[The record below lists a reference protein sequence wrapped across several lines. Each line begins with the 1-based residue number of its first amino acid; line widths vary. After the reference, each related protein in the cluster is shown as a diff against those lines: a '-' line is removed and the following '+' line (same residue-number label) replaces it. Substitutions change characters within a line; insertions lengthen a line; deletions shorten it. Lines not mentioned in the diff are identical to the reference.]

1 MKKCILSLLL
11 VLIMPLE
18 LLAYSEYIIP
28 GGENIGITINSKG
41 LTVVGFYKVN
51 NKYIGKETLKIGDI
65 ITKIENKEVI
75 SIDEMTKVISSNIKD
90 DKINITVERNGKT
103 IDTYLNVVSE
113 NNILKTGLYI
123 KEKINGVGSL
133 TYIDPVTKIY
143 GALGHEVTMN
153 ETNNIVEVRSGNIYE
168 SYVNSIDRSANGTV
182 GSKNATIDF
191 KSTLGTILENTKK
204 GIFGNYEVEMPN
216 TEPMK
221 VADFD
226 DIELGKAYIYTTI
239 NGEEKEKYEIEIT
252 NKEKKSIDTSKA
264 ISFKIIDNRLL
275 EETGGIVQGMSGSP
289 IIQNNKIIG
298 AVTHVVVD
306 DVTKGYAVFIR
317 TMLEE
322 GEN

>member
-65 ITKIENKEVI
+65 ITKIENKEVT

-306 DVTKGYAVFIR
+306 DVTKGYAIFIR

>member
-65 ITKIENKEVI
+65 ITKIENKEVT

-306 DVTKGYAVFIR
+306 DVTKGYAIFIQ

>member
-65 ITKIENKEVI
+65 ITKIENKEVT

-226 DIELGKAYIYTTI
+226 DIDLGKAYIYTTI

-306 DVTKGYAVFIR
+306 DVTKGYAIFIR

>member
-1 MKKCILSLLL
+1 MKKIMISLLL
-11 VLIMPLE
+11 AIIMPLE

-41 LTVVGFYKVN
+41 LTVVGFYKVDD
-51 NKYIGKETLKIGDI
+51 KYIGKETLKVGDI
-65 ITKIENKEVI
+65 ITKIEGSEVT
-75 SIDEMTKVISSNIKD
+75 SIDEMTKTISSNIKD
-90 DKINITVERNGKT
+90 GKINITIERNGKT
-103 IDTYLNVVSE
+103 IETYLNIIKEGNVF
-113 NNILKTGLYI
+113 KTGLYI
-123 KEKINGVGSL
+123 KEKINGVGTL

-143 GALGHEVTMN
+143 GALGHEITMN

-191 KSTLGTILENTKK
+191 KSTLGTIVENTKK
-204 GIFGNYEVEMPN
+204 GIFGSYEVNMPN
-216 TEPMK
+216 TEPLQ

-226 DIELGKAYIYTTI
+226 EIEIGKAYIYTTI
-239 NGEEKEKYEIEIT
+239 DGENKEKYEIEIT
-252 NKEKKSIDTSKA
+252 KKEERSIDTSKA
-264 ISFKIIDNRLL
+264 ISLKITDEKLL
-275 EETGGIVQGMSGSP
+275 EETGGVVQGMSGSP

-306 DVTKGYAVFIR
+306 DVTKGYAIFIR

>member
-306 DVTKGYAVFIR
+306 DVTKGYAIFIR

>member
-1 MKKCILSLLL
+1 
-11 VLIMPLE
+11 
-18 LLAYSEYIIP
+18 
-28 GGENIGITINSKG
+28 
-41 LTVVGFYKVN
+41 
-51 NKYIGKETLKIGDI
+51 
-65 ITKIENKEVI
+65 
-75 SIDEMTKVISSNIKD
+75 MTKVISSNIKD

-306 DVTKGYAVFIR
+306 DVTKGYAIFIR

>member
-1 MKKCILSLLL
+1 MKKIMISLLL
-11 VLIMPLE
+11 AIIMPLE

-65 ITKIENKEVI
+65 ITKIENKEVT

-216 TEPMK
+216 TKPMK

>member
-1 MKKCILSLLL
+1 MKKIMISLLL
-11 VLIMPLE
+11 AIIMPLE

-65 ITKIENKEVI
+65 ITKIENKEVT

-191 KSTLGTILENTKK
+191 RSTLGTILENTKK

-306 DVTKGYAVFIR
+306 DVTKGYAIFIR

>member
-18 LLAYSEYIIP
+18 LLAYSEYVIP

-90 DKINITVERNGKT
+90 DKINITVERNGKA

-216 TEPMK
+216 TKPMK

>member
-1 MKKCILSLLL
+1 MKKIIISLLL
-11 VLIMPLE
+11 AIIMPLE

-41 LTVVGFYKVN
+41 LTVVGFYKVDD
-51 NKYIGKETLKIGDI
+51 KYIGKETLKVGDI
-65 ITKIENKEVI
+65 ITKIEGSEVT
-75 SIDEMTKVISSNIKD
+75 SIDEMTKTISSNIKD
-90 DKINITVERNGKT
+90 
-103 IDTYLNVVSE
+103 
-113 NNILKTGLYI
+113 
-123 KEKINGVGSL
+123 EKINGVGTL

-143 GALGHEVTMN
+143 GALGHEITMN

-191 KSTLGTILENTKK
+191 KSTLGTIVENTKK
-204 GIFGNYEVEMPN
+204 GIFGSYEVNMPN
-216 TEPMK
+216 TEPLK

-226 DIELGKAYIYTTI
+226 EIEIGKAYIYTTI
-239 NGEEKEKYEIEIT
+239 DGENKEKYEIEIT
-252 NKEKKSIDTSKA
+252 KKEERSIDTSKA
-264 ISFKIIDNRLL
+264 ISFKITDKKLL
-275 EETGGIVQGMSGSP
+275 EETGGVVQGMSGSP

-306 DVTKGYAVFIR
+306 DVTKGYAIFIR

>member
-1 MKKCILSLLL
+1 MKKIMISLLL
-11 VLIMPLE
+11 AIIMPLE

-41 LTVVGFYKVN
+41 LTVVGFYKVDD
-51 NKYIGKETLKIGDI
+51 KYIGKETLKVGDI
-65 ITKIENKEVI
+65 ITKIEGSEVT
-75 SIDEMTKVISSNIKD
+75 SIDEMTKTISSNIKD
-90 DKINITVERNGKT
+90 EKINITIERNGKT
-103 IDTYLNVVSE
+103 IETYLNIIKEGSVF
-113 NNILKTGLYI
+113 KTGLYI
-123 KEKINGVGSL
+123 KEKINGVGTL

-143 GALGHEVTMN
+143 GALGHEITMN

-182 GSKNATIDF
+182 GSKNATINF
-191 KSTLGTILENTKK
+191 KSTLGTIVENTKK
-204 GIFGNYEVEMPN
+204 GIFGNYKVNMPN
-216 TEPMK
+216 TEPLK

-226 DIELGKAYIYTTI
+226 EIEIGTAYIYTTI
-239 NGEEKEKYEIEIT
+239 DEENKEKYEIEIT
-252 NKEKKSIDTSKA
+252 KKEERSIDTSKA
-264 ISFKIIDNRLL
+264 ISFKITDKKLL
-275 EETGGIVQGMSGSP
+275 EETGGVVQGMSGSP

-306 DVTKGYAVFIR
+306 DVTKGYAIFIR

>member
-65 ITKIENKEVI
+65 ITKIENKEVT

-216 TEPMK
+216 TEPVK

>member
-1 MKKCILSLLL
+1 MISLLL
-11 VLIMPLE
+11 AIIMPLE

-41 LTVVGFYKVN
+41 LTVVGFYKVDD
-51 NKYIGKETLKIGDI
+51 KYIGKETLKVGDI
-65 ITKIENKEVI
+65 ITKIEGSEVT
-75 SIDEMTKVISSNIKD
+75 SIDEMTKTISSNIKD
-90 DKINITVERNGKT
+90 GKINITIERNGKT
-103 IDTYLNVVSE
+103 IETYLNIVKEE
-113 NNILKTGLYI
+113 NVFKTGLYI
-123 KEKINGVGSL
+123 KEKINGVGTL

-143 GALGHEVTMN
+143 GALGHEITMN

-191 KSTLGTILENTKK
+191 KSTLGTIVENTKK
-204 GIFGNYEVEMPN
+204 GIFGNYEVNMPN
-216 TEPMK
+216 TKPLK

-239 NGEEKEKYEIEIT
+239 DEENKEKYEIEIT
-252 NKEKKSIDTSKA
+252 KKEERSIDTSKA
-264 ISFKIIDNRLL
+264 ISFKITDEKLL
-275 EETGGIVQGMSGSP
+275 EETGGVVQGMSGSP

-306 DVTKGYAVFIR
+306 DVTKGYAIFIR